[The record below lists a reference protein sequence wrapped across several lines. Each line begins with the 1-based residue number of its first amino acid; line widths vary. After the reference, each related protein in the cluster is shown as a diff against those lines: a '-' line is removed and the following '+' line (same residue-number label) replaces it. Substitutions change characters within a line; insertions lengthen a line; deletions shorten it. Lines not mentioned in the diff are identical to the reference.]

1 MARMIPSTPRD
12 FHDSKGEERVY
23 HALRA
28 LPDSVTV
35 IHSLRWLHPGNSR
48 ALTQKLGAQG
58 EGDFVIFDPAQG
70 VLVVEVKGGRVWCE
84 RGEWWQQNRKTGQK
98 KPIDPEKQASDT
110 LYRLRTEVLARVPE
124 ASRLLFAHA
133 VWFPDGAV
141 DRDDLPMNCHS
152 DMTFDGESIARPL
165 EVLGRCFAY
174 WRRVL
179 PGSKGGVDDAT
190 AEKVLSALAPTLSIV
205 RSIRQTVDE
214 REEQL
219 IQLTR
224 EQARIIDFL
233 DEQPHAAIIGAAGTG
248 KTLLAIEKARRI
260 ASPDNP
266 VLYLCYNALLRD
278 HLRNNHGQPNVR
290 YANVHELALEVTGR
304 DGSLDDAAKRLVEH
318 LMDDR
323 PLDYAHVVIDEGQD
337 FDTDWLEWLK
347 YRFRDGT
354 FYVFYD
360 RHQAVQRQTET
371 RWLDEIPCRLVLTRN
386 CRNTEKIARS
396 AYRIA
401 DLPQPSTLGVEGPAP
416 RLHRAGSTAEAVEIA
431 GRLVEAAIRAKTAP
445 HEIAILTMETM
456 GERSPWSLERI
467 GGQRTTDAPAGN
479 RVTVTTARRF
489 KGLEGSLVVVVDA
502 DFAQAGDPDWR
513 RRLYVAASRARHAV
527 HIVTT
532 TPESALAEPLR
543 ILSSTDK
550 VRPTWRALARELRF
564 SLTGGTDD
572 PFHEPETR

>member
-1 MARMIPSTPRD
+1 MARMIPTTPRD

-23 HALRA
+23 RALRA

-35 IHSLRWLHPGNSR
+35 IHSLRWLHPGNTR

-58 EGDFVIFDPAQG
+58 EGDFVIFDPSQG
-70 VLVVEVKGGRVWCE
+70 VLVIEVKGGRVWCE
-84 RGEWWQQNRKTGQK
+84 RGEWWQENRRTGQK
-98 KPIDPEKQASDT
+98 MPIDPEKQASDT

-124 ASRLLFAHA
+124 ASRLLFGHA

-141 DRDDLPMNCHS
+141 DRDKLPMNCTS
-152 DMTFDGESIARPL
+152 EMTLDGESIARP
-165 EVLGRCFAY
+165 EEALGRCFAY
-174 WRRVL
+174 WRKIL
-179 PGSKGGVDDAT
+179 PGKGGASPEN
-190 AEKVLSALAPTLSIV
+190 AEEVLSALAPTLSIV
-205 RSIRQTVDE
+205 RSVRQTLDE

-248 KTLLAIEKARRI
+248 KTLLAIEKARRL
-260 ASPDNP
+260 ASPDDP
-266 VLYLCYNALLRD
+266 VLYLCYNALLRN
-278 HLRNNHGQPNVR
+278 HLRANHGQPNVR
-290 YANVHELALEVTGR
+290 YANFHELALEVTGGA
-304 DGSLDDAAKRLVEH
+304 GSLDDAAARLVEH

-323 PLDYAHVVIDEGQD
+323 PLDYGHVVIDEGQD
-337 FDTDWLEWLK
+337 FDADWLEWLK
-347 YRFRDGT
+347 YRFREGT

-401 DLPQPSTLGVEGPAP
+401 DLPQPTTFGVDGPAP
-416 RLHRAGSTAEAVEIA
+416 RLHRAGSTADAVAVAE
-431 GRLVEAAIRAKTAP
+431 RLVDAAIRAKTPP
-445 HEIAILTMETM
+445 HDIAVLTMETM
-456 GERSPWSLERI
+456 GERSPWQRERL
-467 GGQRTTDAPAGN
+467 GGQRTADAPTPG

-489 KGLEGSLVVVVDA
+489 KGLEASLVIVVDA
-502 DFAQAGDPDWR
+502 DFAEAGDPEWR

-527 HIVTT
+527 HILTT
-532 TPESALAEPLR
+532 TPEAALTEPLR
-543 ILSSTDK
+543 ILSGTEK
-550 VRPTWRALARELRF
+550 VRPSWRALARELRF

-572 PFHEPETR
+572 PFNEPEAG

>member
-1 MARMIPSTPRD
+1 MARMIPTTPRD

-23 HALRA
+23 RALRA
-28 LPDSVTV
+28 LPDTVTV
-35 IHSLRWLHPGNSR
+35 IHSLRWLHPGNTR

-58 EGDFVIFDPAQG
+58 EGDFVIFDPSQG

-84 RGEWWQQNRKTGQK
+84 RGEWWQENRRTGQK

-110 LYRLRTEVLARVPE
+110 LYRLRTEVLARVPD
-124 ASRLLFAHA
+124 ASRLLFGHA

-141 DRDDLPMNCHS
+141 DRDNLPMNCAS
-152 DMTFDGESIARPL
+152 DMTLDGESIARP
-165 EVLGRCFAY
+165 EEALGRCFAY
-174 WRRVL
+174 WRKTL
-179 PGSKGGVDDAT
+179 PGKGGVSAST
-190 AEKVLSALAPTLSIV
+190 SEAVVSALAPTLSIV
-205 RSIRQTVDE
+205 RSVRQTLDE

-248 KTLLAIEKARRI
+248 KTLLAIEKARRL
-260 ASPDNP
+260 ASPDDP

-278 HLRNNHGQPNVR
+278 HLRANHGQPNVR
-290 YANVHELALEVTGR
+290 YANFHELALEVTGR
-304 DGSLDDAAKRLVEH
+304 EGSLDDAAARLVEH
-318 LMDDR
+318 LSDDR
-323 PLDYAHVVIDEGQD
+323 PLDYGHVVIDEGQD

-347 YRFRDGT
+347 YRFREGT

-401 DLPQPSTLGVEGPAP
+401 DLPQPTTFGVDGPAP
-416 RLHRAGSTAEAVEIA
+416 RLHRAGTAEDAVAVVE
-431 GRLVEAAIRAKTAP
+431 RLVDAAIRAKTPP
-445 HEIAILTMETM
+445 HEIAVLTMETM
-456 GERSPWSLERI
+456 GDRSPWQRDRL
-467 GGQRTTDAPAGN
+467 GGQRTADAPTPG

-489 KGLEGSLVVVVDA
+489 KGLEASLVIVVDA
-502 DFAQAGDPDWR
+502 DFAQAGDPEWR

-527 HIVTT
+527 HIITT
-532 TPESALAEPLR
+532 TQEAALAEPLR
-543 ILSSTDK
+543 VLSETDK
-550 VRPTWRALARELRF
+550 VRPSWRALARELRF

-572 PFHEPETR
+572 PFHEPEAR